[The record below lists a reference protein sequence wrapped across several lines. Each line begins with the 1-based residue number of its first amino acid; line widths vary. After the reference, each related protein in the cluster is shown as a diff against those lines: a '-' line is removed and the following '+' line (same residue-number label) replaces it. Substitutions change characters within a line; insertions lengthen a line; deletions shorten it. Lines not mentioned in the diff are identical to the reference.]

1 MARFCAKCGAPVS
14 EGDRFC
20 SVCGTPVI
28 QESVAPASKNGVTP
42 AAPNG
47 SAPVVQNVGTPVIP
61 NSGAPAVQSGST
73 PVVQNVST
81 PVIPNSG
88 APAVQNGSTPV
99 IQNVGTP
106 VIQNGGAPVIPNGG
120 IPAIQNGG
128 NIKREGGKKK
138 LGLIIGIVC
147 GVVVL
152 AIAAVLALFFLD
164 LLPFVHPDVGG
175 DTVSREVSEDGSDLS
190 SVVPASATVA
200 PGQDPDFSYLKGLD
214 MTFDQLAEDG
224 YFTAGDFE
232 GNTTYTFNRFG
243 DEARFAFAK
252 DKLTGESRP
261 LCLVTTVDQ
270 IFPDLSGLSA
280 KDAEDL
286 YSPYLTIS
294 SGGEGAY
301 ETVNYVFRID
311 ADTSDTINGENVV
324 SVTRKGQPEAT
335 EAPAETAT
343 PEPTP
348 TPTPVPTP
356 TPIPTPE
363 PTPEPVESNFYI
375 LPQSNQRLLTYVD
388 IQNFTKQDMML
399 ARNEI
404 FARHGRKFKDE
415 DVRTYFESQSW
426 YKGTI
431 EPEDFSTSV
440 FSDIE
445 QKNVDFLKQYEDGLN
460 GISQSVGSS
469 GSVVTYSGYI
479 IPQSSSRRLTYADVA
494 GLSSWQL
501 SMARNEIYARHGR
514 KFNDADIRSYFES
527 QSWYNGYID
536 PENFDSSVLSET
548 EVYNIDFIKS
558 YE

>member
-1 MARFCAKCGAPVS
+1 MSKFCAKCGTPIS
-14 EGDRFC
+14 EDDRFC
-20 SVCGTPVI
+20 YVCGTPVI
-28 QESVAPASKNGVTP
+28 QEGD
-42 AAPNG
+42 
-47 SAPVVQNVGTPVIP
+47 TPVIQ
-61 NSGAPAVQSGST
+61 NDGTPAVQSDGT
-73 PVVQNVST
+73 PAIQ
-81 PVIPNSG
+81 NSG
-88 APAVQNGSTPV
+88 TPAVQNGSTPV
-99 IQNVGTP
+99 IPGGGTP
-106 VIQNGGAPVIPNGG
+106 VIQNGSTPIIRNGG
-120 IPAIQNGG
+120 TPTIQNGG
-128 NIKREGGKKK
+128 KIKPNGGKKN
-138 LGLIIGIVC
+138 LALIIGIAC
-147 GVVVL
+147 GAVVL
-152 AIAAVLALFFLD
+152 VVAAVLALFFLG
-164 LLPFVHPDVGG
+164 LLPFGQSDIG
-175 DTVSREVSEDGSDLS
+175 DDTISREFSEDISQDESSLS
-190 SVVPASATVA
+190 SALPASASVA
-200 PGQDPDFSYLKGLD
+200 PGQDPDFSYLQGLD

-232 GNTTYTFNRFG
+232 GDPAYTFNRFG
-243 DEARFAFAK
+243 EEASFAFAK

-261 LCLVTTVDQ
+261 VCLVTTIDK

-280 KDAEDL
+280 KEAEDL
-286 YSPYLTIS
+286 FSPYLTIS
-294 SGGEGAY
+294 SSTDGGEGVY
-301 ETVNYVFRID
+301 ETGNYAFRINI
-311 ADTSDTINGENVV
+311 DTSRTLKGENVV
-324 SVTRKGQPEAT
+324 SVTKKGLPEAT
-335 EAPAETAT
+335 AAPAETAT

-348 TPTPVPTP
+348 TPTPTP
-356 TPIPTPE
+356 TPSPSPSPTPE
-363 PTPEPVESNFYI
+363 PTPATVESNFYI

-460 GISQSVGSS
+460 GISQNVGSS

-494 GLSSWQL
+494 GLSSWEL

-527 QSWYNGYID
+527 QSWYNGYIN
-536 PENFDSSVLSET
+536 PEDFDTSVLSDT